1 MKERR
6 GALPGVGTDREE
18 VVDARELMCRS
29 RHDSREGGARAVE
42 AEKARRRHWEARRR
56 QIGDEGGRRAHAQ
69 SGGRVARIRRL
80 AAGGATRGRRREQA
94 EEGVDGVTTIM
105 GEELGGVLRDG
116 GAWSAW
122 SGREPASDDGLGR
135 CRAPCLDID
144 PGQGRRDDAPWGA
157 GEPRGL
163 GSATRSRAPL
173 RRPARRTMR
182 TEEKVGRRPCGLGR
196 RRAVWV
202 WEKVGRWPGMV
213 AAPWR

>member
-1 MKERR
+1 LHTPR
-6 GALPGVGTDREE
+6 V
-18 VVDARELMCRS
+18 
-29 RHDSREGGARAVE
+29 EGGSR
-42 AEKARRRHWEARRR
+42 
-56 QIGDEGGRRAHAQ
+56 G
-69 SGGRVARIRRL
+69 SGGL

-94 EEGVDGVTTIM
+94 EEGADGVTIVM

-135 CRAPCLDID
+135 CRAPCSDTD

-163 GSATRSRAPL
+163 GSAARSRAML
-173 RRPARRTMR
+173 RWPARRTVG
-182 TEEKVGRRPCGLGR
+182 TTEKVGRRPCGLGR

-202 WEKVGRWPGMV
+202 SEEVGRWPGMV
-213 AAPWR
+213 AAPGERMSLLGTAVRKQGPSSSLAGGRRRQRLWGVEKRGERNLALVPS

>member
-1 MKERR
+1 MRWRR
-6 GALPGVGTDREE
+6 RRRDDDTGRRDDGRSGTMAAAVHTPRVEGG
-18 VVDARELMCRS
+18 
-29 RHDSREGGARAVE
+29 SRE
-42 AEKARRRHWEARRR
+42 
-56 QIGDEGGRRAHAQ
+56 
-69 SGGRVARIRRL
+69 SGRL

-105 GEELGGVLRDG
+105 GEELGGVLRDA

-135 CRAPCLDID
+135 CRAPCLDTD

-173 RRPARRTMR
+173 QRPARRTMR

-196 RRAVWV
+196 RRAVWL
-202 WEKVGRWPGMV
+202 WEKVG
-213 AAPWR
+213 